1 MFFRNQDL
9 KIEDQKTLAVKIGH
23 LTGRP
28 ETSYLHKHP
37 LANSK
42 RGVAVDEHGKVD
54 DEITIMSSEQNK
66 KYYKDRCGPSTKRLA
81 SEGWHSELALF
92 YPVYLSCSY
101 PNCNDSSITFEPV
114 PSDYAILKIVTPPE
128 DVGGD
133 TLWAS
138 GYEAYDRL
146 SPAWKKL
153 AEGLTATHYQ
163 PAFNEAVKDQNME
176 LITEN
181 RGSPENSGVD
191 FKCSQ
196 FVHQSLI
203 SF

>member
-1 MFFRNQDL
+1 MAPPSVDFTPTTNNGASSKPHYTSQLNEPLQYSGSLDQYESFDLTATIGREFSTLQLSEILHDDVKIRDLGTISQYALPTWRSGEDRSVNAKSVSRRGVVFFRNQDL

-81 SEGWHSELALF
+81 SEGWHSELRLF
-92 YPVYLSCSY
+92 YPVY
-101 PNCNDSSITFEPV
+101 SIMPM
-114 PSDYAILKIVTPPE
+114 S
-128 DVGGD
+128 
-133 TLWAS
+133 
-138 GYEAYDRL
+138 
-146 SPAWKKL
+146 
-153 AEGLTATHYQ
+153 
-163 PAFNEAVKDQNME
+163 
-176 LITEN
+176 
-181 RGSPENSGVD
+181 
-191 FKCSQ
+191 
-196 FVHQSLI
+196 
-203 SF
+203 

>member
-1 MFFRNQDL
+1 M
-9 KIEDQKTLAVKIGH
+9 
-23 LTGRP
+23 
-28 ETSYLHKHP
+28 
-37 LANSK
+37 
-42 RGVAVDEHGKVD
+42 
-54 DEITIMSSEQNK
+54 
-66 KYYKDRCGPSTKRLA
+66 
-81 SEGWHSELALF
+81 
-92 YPVYLSCSY
+92 
-101 PNCNDSSITFEPV
+101 
-114 PSDYAILKIVTPPE
+114 PSDYAILKIVTLPE

-146 SPAWKKL
+146 SPTWKKF
-153 AEGLTATHYQ
+153 AEGLTTTHYQ

-176 LITEN
+176 LITED

-196 FVHQSLI
+196 LVQQFLI